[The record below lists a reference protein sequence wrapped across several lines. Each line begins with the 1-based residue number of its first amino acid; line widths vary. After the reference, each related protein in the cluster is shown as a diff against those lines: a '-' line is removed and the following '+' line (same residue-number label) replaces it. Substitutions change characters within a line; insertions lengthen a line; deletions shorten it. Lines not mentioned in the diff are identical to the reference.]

1 MQGWG
6 ISNNASGV
14 GDGWYVAV
22 QDNRLE
28 SLRSVLYDVNVLNKM
43 LPEMT
48 QKADQVPPEPIL
60 QEKQTDPE

>member
-6 ISNNASGV
+6 ISNNICLWSR
-14 GDGWYVAV
+14 GWVAMAV

-48 QKADQVPPEPIL
+48 
-60 QEKQTDPE
+60 